1 MNEWMNEWMNEVPR
15 LVFRTKHT
23 QTSIDSATKEVI
35 S

>member
-1 MNEWMNEWMNEVPR
+1 MNEVPR